1 MKKTHSKFTALL
13 LTALMIVS
21 SWSMQLTAFAAAAPP
36 SQIESCMIYN
46 GLSSGGFDIKFPLNY
61 SSWAESISAV
71 SVENVDY
78 SKIKYSWD
86 YSPTGQQYLVRA
98 SDAELIISEG
108 FDSETAECVIKAD
121 GYDDLTLTLDKA
133 SHTAVIKDST
143 GGSHESGSD
152 GSGSGSNPGG
162 SGSGSEGGSESG
174 GQTPG
179 GSDSGSGSDG
189 DSGSGGNQGSQ
200 PEAPTFTVGKPDFGE
215 SGYLILVPDAA
226 DYISTITAVEVNQTP
241 WTEQSFKLALNS
253 TQYYKDTQGNRLLFV
268 SPSASNASLKSGD
281 IITIKSSAYPEVR
294 LKLTYTGSAGA
305 SITPADE
312 TQTPGDEYQLH
323 IRLIGSFE
331 SALVNQTGYDAI
343 SGASTNITQN
353 KNSSASVEAALLPE
367 GQTPQESDWKP
378 LTDTQISVDSSKSSV
393 NLDPASGMA
402 GVYSKYDSSVTLTG
416 TPVKAGVY
424 PISVTVTD
432 DQGHTAT
439 SNTLDFHIY
448 TGDELLCD
456 VLTYDNCTQTADGKY
471 MYDMEPWAIRNFAPL
486 IEKVSVPKDIKAWYG
501 SHTSG
506 TYGRLGYAIPAD
518 QAPTQKLIIPSGC
531 TLTFVNMDILSSV
544 EIIVEDGA
552 KLILRD
558 SVVQGRVMVQ
568 HGGVFSMNYDDYS
581 QKFLTGASINGQLVL
596 EDGAVIENAKIY
608 SNTNFIPNG
617 NSARKNI
624 NPVVVV
630 NGNVRLRGQV
640 FIRGDEAPTGTD
652 PETGKSFA
660 GQTALQVNGSLMLED
675 GSVLAVYGGGKD
687 ATTSVGGDAIIL
699 DNGTI
704 SGNGKLIAVGGS
716 GHFDNGGN
724 AVSGTGTLSVK
735 DSYLEGGASYI
746 PKTGCSGGSALTQG
760 VLLSG
765 NTNRTLNNGESLKN
779 GTATDSMTYW
789 RDITGEPDLSLYDVP
804 QNAPGE
810 NGAGGVTPPAPG
822 GNTGSGSGSESGSG
836 SGSGSGNTG
845 DSSDAS
851 GSASTNSGNTGSS
864 ASESANR
871 GQNGQTNPGNSGNA
885 NDHHTSGTSG
895 SHRNDPSAAE
905 SSHGDNTDSD
915 LAVNPHQVPK
925 TGDTATLG
933 FWMLMSGLA
942 GTIFCMVLWAHRKRQ
957 LHVK

>member
-21 SWSMQLTAFAAAAPP
+21 SWSTQLTAFAATAPP

-46 GLSSGGFDIKFPLNY
+46 GLSSGGFDIKFPLNCT
-61 SSWAESISAV
+61 SWAESISAV
-71 SVENVDY
+71 SVGNVDY
-78 SKIKYSWD
+78 SKINYSWD

-98 SDAELIISEG
+98 SNAELIISEG
-108 FDSETAECVIKAD
+108 FDSETAECIIKAD
-121 GYDDLTLTLDKA
+121 GYDDLTLTLDKI
-133 SHTAVIKDST
+133 SHTAVIKGST
-143 GGSHESGSD
+143 
-152 GSGSGSNPGG
+152 
-162 SGSGSEGGSESG
+162 GGSESG

-179 GSDSGSGSDG
+179 GSDSGSGSEG
-189 DSGSGGNQGSQ
+189 GSGSGSDQGSQ
-200 PEAPTFTVGKPDFGE
+200 PVAPIFTIGKPDFGE
-215 SGYLILVPDAA
+215 SEYLILVPNAT

-253 TQYYKDTQGNRLLFV
+253 TQYYKDAQGNRLLFV
-268 SPSASNASLKSGD
+268 SPSASNASLKSGA
-281 IITIKSSAYPEVR
+281 IITIKSSAYPDVR

-312 TQTPGDEYQLH
+312 TQTPGDKYQLH

-331 SALVNQTGYDAI
+331 SALVNQAGYDAI

-353 KNSSASVEAALLPE
+353 KNSSASVEAALLPQ
-367 GQTPQESDWKP
+367 GQTPQKSDWKP

-416 TPVKAGVY
+416 TPAKAGVY

-439 SNTLDFHIY
+439 SNTLDFHVY

-456 VLTYDNCTQTADGKY
+456 VLTYDNCTQTTDGKY

-558 SVVQGRVMVQ
+558 SVVQGRIMVQ

-660 GQTALQVNGSLMLED
+660 GQTALQVNGTLMLED
-675 GSVLAVYGGGKD
+675 GSVLAAYGGGKD

-704 SGNGKLIAVGGS
+704 AGNGKLIAVGGS

-724 AVSGTGTLSVK
+724 AVSGTGTLSAK

-765 NTNRTLNNGESLKN
+765 NTNRTLKNGESLKN

-810 NGAGGVTPPAPG
+810 NGSGGVTPPAPG
-822 GNTGSGSGSESGSG
+822 GNTGSGSGS
-836 SGSGSGNTG
+836 GSGSGNTG
-845 DSSDAS
+845 NSSDTS
-851 GSASTNSGNTGSS
+851 GSTSANSGNTGSS
-864 ASESANR
+864 ASESAN
-871 GQNGQTNPGNSGNA
+871 GKQNGQTNPGNSGNA
-885 NDHHTSGTSG
+885 NDRYTFGTSS
-895 SHRNDPSAAE
+895 SHRNDPSSAD
-905 SSHGDNTDSD
+905 SSHGENTDSD

>member
-21 SWSMQLTAFAAAAPP
+21 SWSTQLTAFAATAPP

-46 GLSSGGFDIKFPLNY
+46 GLSSGGFDIKFPLNCT
-61 SSWAESISAV
+61 SWAESISAV
-71 SVENVDY
+71 SVGNVDY
-78 SKIKYSWD
+78 SKINYSWD

-98 SDAELIISEG
+98 SNAELIISEG
-108 FDSETAECVIKAD
+108 FDSETAECIIKAD
-121 GYDDLTLTLDKA
+121 GYDDLTLTLDKI
-133 SHTAVIKDST
+133 SHTAVIKGST
-143 GGSHESGSD
+143 
-152 GSGSGSNPGG
+152 
-162 SGSGSEGGSESG
+162 GGSESG

-179 GSDSGSGSDG
+179 GSDSGSGSEG
-189 DSGSGGNQGSQ
+189 GSGSGSDQGSQ
-200 PEAPTFTVGKPDFGE
+200 PVAPIFTIGKPDFGE
-215 SGYLILVPDAA
+215 SEYLILVPNAT

-253 TQYYKDTQGNRLLFV
+253 TQYYKDAQGNRLLFV
-268 SPSASNASLKSGD
+268 SPSASNASLKSGA
-281 IITIKSSAYPEVR
+281 IITIKSSAYPDVR

-312 TQTPGDEYQLH
+312 TQTPGDKYQLH

-331 SALVNQTGYDAI
+331 SALVNQAGYDAI

-353 KNSSASVEAALLPE
+353 KNSSASVEAALLPQ
-367 GQTPQESDWKP
+367 GQTPQKSDWKP

-416 TPVKAGVY
+416 TPAKAGVY

-439 SNTLDFHIY
+439 SNTLDFHVY

-456 VLTYDNCTQTADGKY
+456 VLTYDNCTQTTDGKY

-558 SVVQGRVMVQ
+558 SVVQGRIMVQ

-660 GQTALQVNGSLMLED
+660 GQTALQVNGTLMLED
-675 GSVLAVYGGGKD
+675 GSVLAAYGGGKD

-704 SGNGKLIAVGGS
+704 AGNGKLIAVGGS

-724 AVSGTGTLSVK
+724 AVSGTGTLSAK

-765 NTNRTLNNGESLKN
+765 NTNRTLKNGESLKN

-810 NGAGGVTPPAPG
+810 NGSGGVTPPAPG
-822 GNTGSGSGSESGSG
+822 GNTGSGSGS
-836 SGSGSGNTG
+836 GSGSGNTG
-845 DSSDAS
+845 NSSDTS
-851 GSASTNSGNTGSS
+851 GSTSANSGNTGSS
-864 ASESANR
+864 ASESAN
-871 GQNGQTNPGNSGNA
+871 GKQNGQTNPGNSGNA
-885 NDHHTSGTSG
+885 NDRYTFGTSS
-895 SHRNDPSAAE
+895 SHRNDPSSAD
-905 SSHGDNTDSD
+905 SSHGENTDSD

-925 TGDTATLG
+925 TGDTATLD

>member
-21 SWSMQLTAFAAAAPP
+21 SWSTQLTAFAATAPP

-46 GLSSGGFDIKFPLNY
+46 GLSSGGFDIKFPLNCT
-61 SSWAESISAV
+61 SWAESISAV
-71 SVENVDY
+71 SVGNVDY
-78 SKIKYSWD
+78 SKINYSWD

-98 SDAELIISEG
+98 SNAELIISEG
-108 FDSETAECVIKAD
+108 FDSETAECIIKAD
-121 GYDDLTLTLDKA
+121 GYDDLTLTLDKI
-133 SHTAVIKDST
+133 SHTAGIKGST
-143 GGSHESGSD
+143 
-152 GSGSGSNPGG
+152 
-162 SGSGSEGGSESG
+162 GGSESG

-179 GSDSGSGSDG
+179 GSDSGSGSEG
-189 DSGSGGNQGSQ
+189 GSGSGSDQGSQ
-200 PEAPTFTVGKPDFGE
+200 PVAPIFTIGKPDFGE
-215 SGYLILVPDAA
+215 SEYLILVPNAT

-253 TQYYKDTQGNRLLFV
+253 TQYYKDAQGNRLLFV
-268 SPSASNASLKSGD
+268 SPSASNASLKSGA
-281 IITIKSSAYPEVR
+281 IITIKSSAYPDVR

-312 TQTPGDEYQLH
+312 TQTPGDKYQLH

-331 SALVNQTGYDAI
+331 SALVNQAGYDAI

-353 KNSSASVEAALLPE
+353 KNSSASVEAALLPQ
-367 GQTPQESDWKP
+367 GQTPQKSDWKP

-416 TPVKAGVY
+416 TPAKAGVY

-439 SNTLDFHIY
+439 SNTLDFHVY

-456 VLTYDNCTQTADGKY
+456 VLTYDNCTQTTDGKY

-558 SVVQGRVMVQ
+558 SVVQGRIMVQ

-660 GQTALQVNGSLMLED
+660 GQTALQVNGTLMLED
-675 GSVLAVYGGGKD
+675 GSGLAAYGGGKD

-704 SGNGKLIAVGGS
+704 AGNGKLIAVGGS

-724 AVSGTGTLSVK
+724 AVSGTGTLSAK

-765 NTNRTLNNGESLKN
+765 NTNRTLKNGESLKN

-810 NGAGGVTPPAPG
+810 HGSGGVTPPAPG
-822 GNTGSGSGSESGSG
+822 GNTGSGSGS
-836 SGSGSGNTG
+836 GSGSGNTG
-845 DSSDAS
+845 NSSDTS
-851 GSASTNSGNTGSS
+851 GSTSANSGNTGSS
-864 ASESANR
+864 ASESAN
-871 GQNGQTNPGNSGNA
+871 GKQNGQTNPGNSGNA
-885 NDHHTSGTSG
+885 NDRYTFGTSS
-895 SHRNDPSAAE
+895 SHRNDPSSAD
-905 SSHGDNTDSD
+905 SSHGENTDSD

-925 TGDTATLG
+925 TGDTATLD

>member
-21 SWSMQLTAFAAAAPP
+21 SWSTQLTAFAAAAPP

-46 GLSSGGFDIKFPLNY
+46 GLSSGGFDIKFPLNCT
-61 SSWAESISAV
+61 SWAESISAV
-71 SVENVDY
+71 SVGNVDY
-78 SKIKYSWD
+78 SKINYSWD

-98 SDAELIISEG
+98 SNAELIISEG
-108 FDSETAECVIKAD
+108 FDSETAECIIKAD
-121 GYDDLTLTLDKA
+121 GYDDLTLTLDKI
-133 SHTAVIKDST
+133 SHTAVIKGST
-143 GGSHESGSD
+143 
-152 GSGSGSNPGG
+152 
-162 SGSGSEGGSESG
+162 GGSESG

-179 GSDSGSGSDG
+179 GSDSGSGSEG
-189 DSGSGGNQGSQ
+189 GSGSGSDQGSQ
-200 PEAPTFTVGKPDFGE
+200 PVAPIFTIGKPDFGE
-215 SGYLILVPDAA
+215 SEYLILVPNAT

-253 TQYYKDTQGNRLLFV
+253 TQYYKDAQGNRLLFV
-268 SPSASNASLKSGD
+268 SPSASNASLKSGA
-281 IITIKSSAYPEVR
+281 IITIKSSAYPDVR

-312 TQTPGDEYQLH
+312 TQTPGDKYQLH

-331 SALVNQTGYDAI
+331 SALVNQAGYDAI

-353 KNSSASVEAALLPE
+353 KNSSASVEAALLPQ
-367 GQTPQESDWKP
+367 GQTPQKSDWKP

-416 TPVKAGVY
+416 TPAKAGVY

-439 SNTLDFHIY
+439 SNTLDFHVY

-456 VLTYDNCTQTADGKY
+456 VLTYDNCTQTTDGKY

-558 SVVQGRVMVQ
+558 SVVQGRIMVQ

-660 GQTALQVNGSLMLED
+660 GQTALQVNGTLMLED
-675 GSVLAVYGGGKD
+675 GSVLAAYGGGKD

-704 SGNGKLIAVGGS
+704 AGNGKLIAVGGS

-724 AVSGTGTLSVK
+724 AVSGTGTLSAK

-765 NTNRTLNNGESLKN
+765 NTNRTLKNGESLKN

-810 NGAGGVTPPAPG
+810 NGSGGVTPPAPG
-822 GNTGSGSGSESGSG
+822 GNTGSGSGS
-836 SGSGSGNTG
+836 GSGSGNTG
-845 DSSDAS
+845 NSSDTS
-851 GSASTNSGNTGSS
+851 GSTSANSGNTGSS
-864 ASESANR
+864 ASESAN
-871 GQNGQTNPGNSGNA
+871 GKQNGQTNPGNSGNA
-885 NDHHTSGTSG
+885 NDRYTFGTSS
-895 SHRNDPSAAE
+895 SHRNDPSSAD

>member
-21 SWSMQLTAFAAAAPP
+21 SWSTQLTAFAATAPP

-46 GLSSGGFDIKFPLNY
+46 GLSSGGFDIKFPLNCT
-61 SSWAESISAV
+61 SWAESISAV
-71 SVENVDY
+71 SVGNVDY
-78 SKIKYSWD
+78 SKINYSWD

-98 SDAELIISEG
+98 SNAELIISEG
-108 FDSETAECVIKAD
+108 FDSETAECIIKAD
-121 GYDDLTLTLDKA
+121 GYDDLTLTLDKI
-133 SHTAVIKDST
+133 SHTAGIKGST
-143 GGSHESGSD
+143 
-152 GSGSGSNPGG
+152 
-162 SGSGSEGGSESG
+162 GGSESG

-179 GSDSGSGSDG
+179 GSDSGSGSEG
-189 DSGSGGNQGSQ
+189 GSGSGSDQGSQ
-200 PEAPTFTVGKPDFGE
+200 PVAPIFTIGKPDFGE
-215 SGYLILVPDAA
+215 SEYLILVPNAT

-253 TQYYKDTQGNRLLFV
+253 TQYYKDAQGNRLLFV
-268 SPSASNASLKSGD
+268 SPSASNASLKSGA
-281 IITIKSSAYPEVR
+281 IITIKSSAYPDVR

-312 TQTPGDEYQLH
+312 TQTPGDKYQLH

-331 SALVNQTGYDAI
+331 SALVNQAGYDAI

-353 KNSSASVEAALLPE
+353 KNSSASVEAALLPQ
-367 GQTPQESDWKP
+367 GQTPQKSDWKP

-416 TPVKAGVY
+416 TPAKAGVY

-439 SNTLDFHIY
+439 SNTLDFHVY

-456 VLTYDNCTQTADGKY
+456 VLTYDNCTQTTDGKY

-558 SVVQGRVMVQ
+558 SVVQGRIMVQ

-660 GQTALQVNGSLMLED
+660 GQTALQVNGTLMLED
-675 GSVLAVYGGGKD
+675 GSVLAAYGGGKD

-704 SGNGKLIAVGGS
+704 AGNGKLIAVGGS

-724 AVSGTGTLSVK
+724 AVSGTGTLSAK

-765 NTNRTLNNGESLKN
+765 NTNRTLKNGESLKN

-810 NGAGGVTPPAPG
+810 NGSGGVTPPAPG
-822 GNTGSGSGSESGSG
+822 GNTGSGSGS
-836 SGSGSGNTG
+836 GSGSGNTG
-845 DSSDAS
+845 NSSDTS
-851 GSASTNSGNTGSS
+851 GSTSANSGNTGSS
-864 ASESANR
+864 ASESAN
-871 GQNGQTNPGNSGNA
+871 GKQNGQTNPGNSGNA
-885 NDHHTSGTSG
+885 NDRYTFGTSS
-895 SHRNDPSAAE
+895 SHRNDPSSAD
-905 SSHGDNTDSD
+905 SSHGENTDSD

-925 TGDTATLG
+925 TGDTATLD